1 MPQTGT
7 KFPQTRISGQIIIDE
22 VIRNMELGRLEMG
35 YSILLPCIFSIYLH
49 PDDYA
54 RIAGVQEIIKEDAK
68 RVLSARLAESN
79 RGGSLFR
86 RSARKGAHGTP
97 ARKELRI
104 AQSDWCIEFFADTE
118 GSVPPGDVEIHS
130 ELNDV
135 AQPGYRGVKTTLIE
149 REPSVTSAQVA
160 RDRALA
166 PPQGAPQGPSQ
177 GATQVLSATRR
188 QSAHVFAEIRYQDDS
203 GPQTYF
209 VTQNEISIGRGG
221 EDLWVD
227 LPLYT
232 NDEVSREHLLLRR
245 DPATGAFTLLDKS
258 RNGTWLNGRRLARGA
273 EEKLP
278 DRAEIGVA
286 EVVKLSFE
294 ARR

>member
-1 MPQTGT
+1 MSQTGT
-7 KFPQTRISGQIIIDE
+7 KFPRTRISGQVIIDE
-22 VIRNMELGRLEMG
+22 IIRNMELGRLEMG
-35 YSILLPCIFSIYLH
+35 YSILLPCIFSVYLH

-54 RIAGVQEIIKEDAK
+54 RIAGVQEIIREDAR
-68 RVLSARLAESN
+68 RVLSARLAEWN
-79 RGGSLFR
+79 RGSLFR
-86 RSARKGAHGTP
+86 RGAGKAGAPGSRK
-97 ARKELRI
+97 RKDFRI
-104 AQSDWCIEFFADTE
+104 AQSDWWIEFFADTE
-118 GSVPPGDVEIHS
+118 GAVPQGDVEIHS

-149 REPSVTSAQVA
+149 REPSVTSARVA
-160 RDRALA
+160 RDRAHRTE
-166 PPQGAPQGPSQ
+166 QS
-177 GATQVLSATRR
+177 ATRLTSATRR
-188 QSAHVFAEIRYQDDS
+188 LSSEVFAEIRYQDDS

-209 VTQNEISIGRGG
+209 VTQNEVIIGRGG

-232 NDEVSREHLLLRR
+232 NEEVSREHLRLRR
-245 DPATGAFTLLDKS
+245 DPATGAFALLDKS

-278 DRAEIGVA
+278 DRAEIGIA
-286 EVVKLSFE
+286 EIIKLAFE